1 MTEKKTEEMEEMM
14 AEEAF
19 SVSAPVPKNKRL
31 ISIAGTIPGCNT
43 PAYWLFEKFLWT
55 LINLDKE
62 SADPITLFIN
72 SYGGDMDSLL
82 YFYDFTTMLKSPIYT
97 VTNNAESAGA
107 MMFILGTKG
116 YRYMFPSAHLLI
128 HDCQITASCPDCE
141 ESKKQKDKT
150 WKENRLIASYNRRL
164 VSLTDKCTGGKI
176 LKLLPDNLIK
186 ESNQEERDLAIF
198 TLLEEEIVLTAEEAI
213 KYGAADYI
221 ITPKIFDKLQRT

>member
-1 MTEKKTEEMEEMM
+1 MTEEETKEMM
-14 AEEAF
+14 EEAF

-31 ISIAGTIPGCNT
+31 ISIAGTIPNCNT

-62 SADPITLFIN
+62 NTDPITLFIN
-72 SYGGDMDSLL
+72 SYGGDIDSFL
-82 YFYDFTTMLKSPIYT
+82 YFYDLTTMLKSPIYT

-116 YRYMFPSAHLLI
+116 YRYMFPSAHLLL
-128 HDCQITASCPDCE
+128 HDCQITACPDCE
-141 ESKKQKDKT
+141 ENKKQKDKT
-150 WKENRLIASYNRRL
+150 WKEDKLIASHNRRL

-186 ESNQEERDLAIF
+186 ENNQEERALAIF
-198 TLLEEEIVLTAEEAI
+198 TLLEEEIILTAEEAI
-213 KYGAADYI
+213 KYGAADHI
-221 ITPKIFDKLQRT
+221 ITPNIFDKLQRM